1 MGTGI
6 RTLEYVDD
14 QGNDGL
20 YDSGQHHHPD
30 RVHFKL
36 LKQDNADSEDH
47 NKKPVCVREGDRC
60 LQCSTVC
67 ENCVDSCPNRA
78 NVVIAMADGSHQIVH
93 VDKMC
98 NECGNC
104 TQFCPYASEPCHDKF
119 TLFQTA
125 EDMADSHNA
134 GVLFLGGDM
143 VRVRTFGEPK
153 DYDLSK
159 ESGLPADLE
168 TLIVTIRDKYGY
180 LFA

>member
-1 MGTGI
+1 MYK
-6 RTLEYVDD
+6 R
-14 QGNDGL
+14 Q
-20 YDSGQHHHPD
+20 
-30 RVHFKL
+30 
-36 LKQDNADSEDH
+36 
-47 NKKPVCVREGDRC
+47 
-60 LQCSTVC
+60 
-67 ENCVDSCPNRA
+67 
-78 NVVIAMADGSHQIVH
+78 
-93 VDKMC
+93 
-98 NECGNC
+98 
-104 TQFCPYASEPCHDKF
+104 PCHDKF

-159 ESGLPADLE
+159 ENGLPADLE